1 MSKLALILF
10 LLIIIA
16 YIISYLRFNFQ
27 HFQASSISDDQL
39 SLALYFFD
47 ALKLENNVFT
57 INDKPIISQIKGVF
71 RLGMWKLEDNVNS
84 ITTYLN
90 FLSNGKVHS
99 FDTKNSDILATDT
112 YEVSPSA
119 TNLDFNYGEQS
130 YNFEYVNEDKYKIV
144 GSNNIHLTKLKEFT
158 IKTLCSSRQGN
169 GCNNLGNEKSLFY
182 LNDIQYKIKYTNE
195 KTQTSYDDYGAE
207 SGLEELYGMH
217 ILVLNS
223 NGSIYDFKHY
233 DLFMNAE
240 HYLEAKEFIKEIP
253 SGKIV
258 AVNTYGDIARMG
270 YPRIDLYDTN
280 DTLRLSY
287 RLISYRK
294 HIDLTK
300 GTGDWTSQTDVFVE
314 GGSQHISKIKMSPG
328 IKFTLYANKTPD
340 DGSPGDTLE
349 SDDYQAESSD
359 IYSTESD
366 TKYKLIDLSGAQQ
379 KAYKSIR
386 VSYDY
391 NEGNYMMK
399 SLRNPIE
406 AMMKIGG
413 KYGIRLNPLST
424 YSIIGVKDEP
434 MNNAIESIKTPY
446 VETACPE
453 GFKNTFIAINQ
464 GFDSSVSRN
473 FILTAY
479 KPKESTIKV
488 DAFSKGLHYYEGNY
502 DSHGFSAFYVNDKYI
517 DLDYVS
523 RGINILVLNED
534 GTPHDFKGFDTHG
547 YSSVINQ
554 GLEELLTFYENINQG
569 KIVCLSF
576 VDASINGAIQKG
588 YLFNNNDWI
597 FGQLNYV
604 SQGPY
609 ANGGIYKEIYT
620 QGYKIPGPMND
631 YDYGVIIKEHKTRK
645 VFVTKRAKIELYSG
659 SNLDGTKTTV
669 THSQMIGPVYT
680 FSTDK
685 TFDSVKVVPDYD
697 NNDIVDIYDIIKDIG
712 GPDDIGFN
720 SRCNFAIIGKKGA
733 PPKSA
738 IYQNHN
744 AVVITNVYGDK
755 NMVSP
760 INSLAHAS
768 KSFDLLN

>member
-1 MSKLALILF
+1 MSKIALILF

-99 FDTKNSDILATDT
+99 FDTKEATATDT
-112 YEVSPSA
+112 YEVSPNA
-119 TNLDFNYGEQS
+119 TNLDCNYGGQS

-144 GSNNIHLTKLKEFT
+144 DSNNIHLTKLKEFT

-240 HYLEAKEFIKEIP
+240 HYLEAKEFIKDIP

-270 YPRIDLYDTN
+270 YPRIELYDTN
-280 DTLRLSY
+280 DTMKLSY
-287 RLISYRK
+287 RLISYGK
-294 HIDLTK
+294 NIDLTNP
-300 GTGDWTSQTDVFVE
+300 TGEWTSQTDVFVE
-314 GGSQHISKIKMSPG
+314 GGSQPINRIEMSPG
-328 IKFTLYANKTPD
+328 IKLTLYANKTLS
-340 DGSPGDTLE
+340 DGNPGATLE

-359 IYSTESD
+359 ITSTVSG
-366 TKYKLIDLSGAQQ
+366 TKYKLINLSGAQQ
-379 KAYKSIR
+379 KAYKSIG
-386 VSYDY
+386 VSYDL
-391 NEGNYMMK
+391 NDNGDNIMMK

-413 KYGIRLNPLST
+413 KYGIRLNPLSSYT
-424 YSIIGVKDEP
+424 IIGVKDEP

-446 VETACPE
+446 EETDCPV
-453 GFKNTFIAINQ
+453 GFKNKVAAINE
-464 GFDSSVSRN
+464 GFDSSVSRK
-473 FILTAY
+473 FMLTAY
-479 KPKESTIKV
+479 KPKETTIKV
-488 DAFSKGLHYYEGNY
+488 DAFSKGLHYYEGYYN
-502 DSHGFSAFYVNDKYI
+502 SHGFSAFYVNDKYI
-517 DLDYVS
+517 DLNYIF

-534 GTPHDFKGFDTHG
+534 GTIYDFKGFDTHQ
-547 YSSVINQ
+547 YTSIIIQ
-554 GLEELLTFYENINQG
+554 GLEELLTFYENVPQG

-609 ANGGIYKEIYT
+609 AIGGIYKEIYT
-620 QGYKIPGPMND
+620 QGYNIPGPYNNH
-631 YDYGVIIKEHKTRK
+631 DYGVVEKENKTRK
-645 VFVTKRAKIELYSG
+645 VFVTKRAKLELYSG

-720 SRCNFAIIGKKGA
+720 TRCNFAIVGKKGA

-738 IYQNHN
+738 IYQYHN
-744 AVVITNVYGDK
+744 AVKVTTVYGDETLS
-755 NMVSP
+755 SP

>member
-27 HFQASSISDDQL
+27 HFQVSSISDDQL

-57 INDKPIISQIKGVF
+57 INDKPIISQIKGTF

-99 FDTKNSDILATDT
+99 FDTKEATDT
-112 YEVSPSA
+112 YEVSPNA
-119 TNLDFNYGEQS
+119 TNLDCNYGGQS

-144 GSNNIHLTKLKEFT
+144 GSNNIHLTKLKDFT
-158 IKTLCSSRQGN
+158 IKTLCSARQGN
-169 GCNNLGNEKSLFY
+169 GCTNLGNEKSLFY

-233 DLFMNAE
+233 DLFTNAE
-240 HYLEAKEFIKEIP
+240 HYLEAKEFIKDIP

-258 AVNTYGDIARMG
+258 AVNTYGDIARIG
-270 YPRIDLYDTN
+270 YPRIELYDTN
-280 DTLRLSY
+280 NTMKLSY
-287 RLISYRK
+287 RLISYGK
-294 HIDLTK
+294 HIDLTNP
-300 GTGDWTSQTDVFVE
+300 TGDWTSQTDVFVE
-314 GGSQHISKIKMSPG
+314 GASQPISKIKMSPG

-340 DGSPGDTLE
+340 DGNPGTTLE
-349 SDDYQAESSD
+349 SDDYQAESSN
-359 IYSTESD
+359 ITGTESD
-366 TKYKLIDLSGAQQ
+366 TKYKLINLSGAQQ
-379 KAYKSIR
+379 KTYKSIR
-386 VSYDY
+386 VSYDL
-391 NEGNYMMK
+391 NDNDDNIMMK

-446 VETACPE
+446 EETDCPE

-517 DLDYVS
+517 DLDYVP

-534 GTPHDFKGFDTHG
+534 GTPYDFKGFDT
-547 YSSVINQ
+547 YDVSSIVNSV
-554 GLEELLTFYENINQG
+554 LEELLTFYEGVPQG

-576 VDASINGAIQKG
+576 VDASISGAVQKG
-588 YLFNNNDWI
+588 YLTDSSEYS
-597 FGQLNYV
+597 FGQVIYV

-609 ANGGIYKEIYT
+609 ANNGIYKEIYT
-620 QGYKIPGPMND
+620 QGYKIPGPRNIEIYGEVAKD
-631 YDYGVIIKEHKTRK
+631 YKTK
-645 VFVTKRAKIELYSG
+645 HVFITNRAKLELYSG

-669 THSQMIGPVYT
+669 THSQMIGGKYT
-680 FSTDK
+680 FPTEQ

-712 GPDDIGFN
+712 GPDDIGLN

-744 AVVITNVYGDK
+744 AVEITVVYGTKDTS
-755 NMVSP
+755 SP

-768 KSFDLLN
+768 KSFDLVN